1 MFNFDLMHYIYVVMY
16 TDVEY
21 LELIGQRI
29 KEQRLQLNIS
39 QQELAD
45 FAGVSRN
52 TIRLL
57 ENGKGIGMLSFVRI
71 LRKLDLDMNLLELIP
86 EVDKNDPFAKNNT
99 RKRAS

>member
-1 MFNFDLMHYIYVVMY
+1 MY
-16 TDVEY
+16 TDIEY
-21 LELIGQRI
+21 LAFIGNRI
-29 KEQRLQLNIS
+29 KEQRLQFNIS

-57 ENGKGIGMLSFVRI
+57 ENGKGIALLSLIRI

-86 EVDKNDPFAKNNT
+86 EPPKNDPFQKKNNT

>member
-1 MFNFDLMHYIYVVMY
+1 MY

-21 LELIGQRI
+21 LQLLGNRI
-29 KEQRLQLNIS
+29 KEQRLKLNIR

-57 ENGKGIGMLSFVRI
+57 ENGKGISLLSFIRV

-86 EVDKNDPFAKNNT
+86 ELSKDDPFEKKNNT
-99 RKRAS
+99 RQRAS